1 MDVESLATPKVGLIA
16 GQWFS
21 ALVMFSCMAS
31 AGTAKDSA
39 RGYVVAIGV
48 LAWLATSG
56 LVACYLL
63 GYAGAMPTFH
73 VDYQGPV
80 LQITGKLTVDLVY
93 YCLFTFF
100 SLVAFF
106 CAAGHAHGSG
116 NAAASAF
123 FAVLLT
129 GTTGAAALLT
139 YKEAAD
145 EALMSEGPMLN
156 PGQPASMSGPS
167 NLPPNF

>member
-1 MDVESLATPKVGLIA
+1 MSVCVCACACVCACVSVG
-16 GQWFS
+16 WNKN
-21 ALVMFSCMAS
+21 C
-31 AGTAKDSA
+31 
-39 RGYVVAIGV
+39 
-48 LAWLATSG
+48 
-56 LVACYLL
+56 
-63 GYAGAMPTFH
+63 P
-73 VDYQGPV
+73 P
-80 LQITGKLTVDLVY
+80 DLVY